1 MSEIKE
7 QTMFEEMRKKG
18 SSIPDK
24 VEYLQ
29 ANGWQ
34 CYNHHD
40 NWVKSTWSDT
50 EKDGSLLDLN
60 KAFEQC
66 VKEQIVL
73 QEAIKTLCNA
83 LKEDKG
89 LYIAYQAN
97 IAMAF
102 QDEFNIQSEKHEMFT
117 KWLMLEGGLYTI
129 ANNAS
134 HNFLKLLMP

>member
-1 MSEIKE
+1 MSEIKQ

-24 VEYLQ
+24 AEYLQ
-29 ANGWQ
+29 ANGWE
-34 CYNHHD
+34 CYKHHD
-40 NWVKSTWSDT
+40 NWVKSTWLDM
-50 EKDGSLLDLN
+50 EKEGSLLDLS

-73 QEAIKTLCNA
+73 QEAVKTLCNA
-83 LKEDKG
+83 LREDKG

-102 QDEFNIQSEKHEMFT
+102 QDEFIKQSEKHELFT
-117 KWLMLEGGLYTI
+117 KWLMSEGGLHTI

-134 HNFLKLLMP
+134 HNFLKLLMS